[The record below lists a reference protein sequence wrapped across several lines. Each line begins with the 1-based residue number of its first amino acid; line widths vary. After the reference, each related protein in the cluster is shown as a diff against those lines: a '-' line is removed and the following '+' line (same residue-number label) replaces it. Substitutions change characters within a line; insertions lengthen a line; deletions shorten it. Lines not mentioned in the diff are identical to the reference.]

1 MVNIVHMPIQRRK
14 INKREKIG
22 KIKQH
27 EKPNTAN
34 SRLNKKPNNTLHAIK
49 QSIKESFDILKH
61 ATRDREV
68 LKKILFASP
77 AEARAAELKRK
88 CFHFFGLS
96 FSFAIVLLPQKVT
109 ILTAIIILV
118 PLLIADYNNL
128 LSWLKKLPR
137 GDIFINL
144 LREHELV
151 HGQLCGLSW
160 IFIGALVVAT
170 LFDKYLASMA
180 MAVLIFGDA
189 FAALIGKNFG
199 RIKLCGKTLEG
210 SMAFVALGT
219 IVVCLYQYYILPKIG
234 LDVLFNTKFLL
245 SAVVISAITEL
256 VAKQILIDDNFAI
269 PLMFCLTYRILT
281 III

>member
-1 MVNIVHMPIQRRK
+1 MVKTK
-14 INKREKIG
+14 IKTHPKEKI
-22 KIKQH
+22 KKQ
-27 EKPNTAN
+27 EKQYTAN
-34 SRLNKKPNNTLHAIK
+34 GRNQNNKMNNTFYAIK

-61 ATRDREV
+61 ATKDKET
-68 LKKILFASP
+68 LKKMLFTSS
-77 AEARAAELKRK
+77 AEARKAEFKRK
-88 CFHFFGLS
+88 CFHFFGLG
-96 FSFAIVLLPQKVT
+96 FSFAIVLLPQKIA
-109 ILTAIIILV
+109 ILTAMTILV

-160 IFIGALVVAT
+160 IFIGALAVVT

-199 RIKLCGKTLEG
+199 HIKLCGKTLEG
-210 SMAFVALGT
+210 SIAFVVFGT
-219 IVVCLYQYYILPKIG
+219 LIIFFYQYYILPQIG
-234 LDVLFNTKFLL
+234 LGLLFNTKFLFC
-245 SAVVISAITEL
+245 AVVMSAITEL

>member
-1 MVNIVHMPIQRRK
+1 MPIQKRK
-14 INKREKIG
+14 INPKEKVPKHKHPISTNFRLSN
-22 KIKQH
+22 
-27 EKPNTAN
+27 KPN
-34 SRLNKKPNNTLHAIK
+34 KTLHAIK
-49 QSIKESFDILKH
+49 QSIKESFEILKH
-61 ATRDREV
+61 ATKDKET
-68 LKKILFASP
+68 LKKIIFTSS
-77 AEARAAELKRK
+77 AEARMAELRRK
-88 CFHFFGLS
+88 CFHFFGLG
-96 FSFAIVLLPQKVT
+96 FSFAIVLLPQKIAILIAIT
-109 ILTAIIILV
+109 ILI
-118 PLLIADYNNL
+118 PLLVVDYNNL

-160 IFIGALVVAT
+160 IFIGALVVVT

-199 RIKLCGKTLEG
+199 HIKICGKTLEG
-210 SMAFVALGT
+210 SLAFIVFGM

-234 LDVLFNTKFLL
+234 INVLFNINFLFC
-245 SAVVISAITEL
+245 AVAISAITEL